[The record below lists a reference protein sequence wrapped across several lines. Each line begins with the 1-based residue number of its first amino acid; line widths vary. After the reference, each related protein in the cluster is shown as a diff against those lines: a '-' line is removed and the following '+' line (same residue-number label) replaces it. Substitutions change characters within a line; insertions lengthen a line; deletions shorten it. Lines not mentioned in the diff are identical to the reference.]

1 MLTHFLSFEI
11 RYWLRSWMLWI
22 FFLIVALMIFGATST
37 DQIQVGG
44 ALENTYRNAPFVIE
58 NYYAIMSLLGLVM
71 TVAFVNS
78 AASRDFAFNTHQL
91 LFATPLKK
99 FDYLTGRFL
108 GSALVAVIPILGVS
122 LGIFVGKW
130 MPWIDPERWGAVNWT
145 AHLYGILVFAVPNT
159 LFIAAIIFAIAVLTR
174 STVTSFIGGLVLLTG
189 YGVGQA
195 LTTDVQHETWA
206 ALLDPFA
213 IRTFAIATK
222 YFTVAEKNT
231 LAIGYSGLLLWN
243 RVIWLAVGAAIFA
256 FAYWRFRFEERAGR
270 HKQARDNGEAAA
282 AMAVPIPVLRQA
294 FGLGAQ
300 WAQFRGDFKV
310 EFLGLIKST
319 SFIVITCAALLNT
332 IPSIIVSA
340 SEGYGNTSWPVT
352 YKLIETIQGSLYV
365 FLIGMLTYYA
375 GTLVWK
381 ERDARMDEIEDALPH
396 PDWPSYASK
405 LGALLCTIFLIVC
418 LAGVSGILTQVFSHY
433 HRYQFGL
440 WVTELLVMDFTAF
453 VFLAVLAYFVHVIS
467 PNKYVGYFAFIAFVI
482 ANQFVWRP
490 LHIATLLVQFG
501 SQPTTTYSDFFGF
514 APYWKS
520 WTWFTM
526 YWLAF
531 CGLLAVS
538 SILLWQR
545 GREHAWRLRL
555 RDARLR
561 FTAPVRVLAVVL
573 LAAFLGTGA
582 WIYYNTKVLNTILSE
597 DDRDHIS
604 ADYEKTYKRYDK
616 LPQPRIIDVKYAID
630 LYHERRAA
638 TMHADTLIQNKSD
651 KPIAVLY
658 LNDAGPDFQTQVQ
671 IDGARLKQDDQRLQ
685 YRIYEFDPPMQPGEQ
700 RHFRFTVTREPRG
713 FENTVS
719 VLQVVQNGTFFNNAA
734 VSPQIGYQPQRELD
748 NRNKRK
754 KFGLKEKDLMPALER
769 NCTAD
774 CMDTY
779 LSNNSDWVNEESVIS
794 TSPGQIA
801 VAPGSLE
808 RQWTEN
814 GRCYFKYKLDH
825 FADNFYAFL
834 SADYEV
840 ARKESN
846 GIKIEVYYLKEQP
859 WNVPKM
865 LRSVEKSF
873 EYYTKNFGPYA
884 QKEARIIEFPRI
896 ERFAQAFPGTM
907 PYSESIGFIANLKDP
922 EDIDMVYYVV
932 AHEMGHQW
940 WAYQV
945 SGANMQGATLLSE
958 TLAQYSA
965 LMVMEKE
972 YGRDIMRK
980 FLKYEMDNY
989 LRSRG
994 RELLK
999 ERPLLR
1005 VDSNQG
1011 YVHYRKGSVVM
1022 YYMKEMIGEEAV
1034 NRALRKVLQQYAY
1047 APPPYPVSYAL
1058 VDALRAET
1066 PPQYQYL
1073 IQDLFYDIT
1082 LFSNRTL
1089 SATASK
1095 RADGKYDVTIHV
1107 DAKKF
1112 KADEKGEEHEVPVND
1127 WIEIGAF
1134 AKPPHGKKYGKTLY
1148 RERILMKSGA
1158 ATYTFT
1164 VDEAPDKAG
1173 IDPFLLLIDRIPDD
1187 NTKTVD
1193 IAG

>member
-630 LYHERRAA
+630 LYPERRAA

-834 SADYEV
+834 SGDYEV